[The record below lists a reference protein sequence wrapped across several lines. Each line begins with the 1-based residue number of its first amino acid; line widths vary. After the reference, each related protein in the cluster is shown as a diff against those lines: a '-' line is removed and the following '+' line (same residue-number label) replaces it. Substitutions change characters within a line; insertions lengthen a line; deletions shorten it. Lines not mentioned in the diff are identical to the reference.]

1 MLSVNAQAQ
10 AALQAYSWPGN
21 VRELENVVLRALVM
35 CTDNTITLD
44 HLMFDEA
51 PTAAVREAEVATP
64 TQAPAASSSSPERLF
79 AAPLPEPAPAGAFW
93 PAASPAGPNTEDGAS
108 LQEAVKSNEHQ
119 LIMAAIQT
127 TFSRMEAANKLGI
140 SPRTLRYKLAKL
152 KGNTLG
158 AGMSLSTAD

>member
-1 MLSVNAQAQ
+1 VLSVNAQAQ

-35 CTDNTITLD
+35 CPDNMITLE

-51 PTAAVREAEVATP
+51 PTPAPREADGA
-64 TQAPAASSSSPERLF
+64 APAAATAAPERLF

-127 TFSRMEAANKLGI
+127 TFSRMEAAHKLGI

-152 KGNTLG
+152 KVNSPG
-158 AGMSLSTAD
+158 AGMALAND